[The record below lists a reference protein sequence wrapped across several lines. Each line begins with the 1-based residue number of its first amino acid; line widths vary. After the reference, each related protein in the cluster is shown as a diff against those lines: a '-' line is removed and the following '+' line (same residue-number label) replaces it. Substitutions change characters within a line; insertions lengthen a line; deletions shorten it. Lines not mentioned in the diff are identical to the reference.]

1 MYFMTHVDTFTVHW
15 HRRQV
20 LCVMLL
26 WRPSYCCSLLFMWI
40 YSLVACFYLLQIIC
54 QCQFCRHVVVNI
66 MYFDDTTISVGKY
79 EVAQSCKLL
88 EDSFIH
94 NCMLY

>member
-1 MYFMTHVDTFTVHW
+1 MALRSTILFLVCQAGHCRHHDVIGTEG
-15 HRRQV
+15 
-20 LCVMLL
+20 CV
-26 WRPSYCCSLLFMWI
+26 
-40 YSLVACFYLLQIIC
+40 LQIIC

-66 MYFDDTTISVGKY
+66 MYFDDTTLSVGNY